1 MKEQSQIGV
10 DNDQKINS
18 IAFNQDFDS
27 AQMALVQRQKDDEE
41 VHKESKDIIKAV
53 KGLQKGKSLYQS
65 SPLTAMPGQ
74 APGPMF
80 TG

>member
-1 MKEQSQIGV
+1 MKEPGGV
-10 DNDQKINS
+10 DNEQKITS

-41 VHKESKDIIKAV
+41 VHNESKDIIKAV
-53 KGLQKGKSLYQS
+53 KGLQKGKSFFQS
-65 SPLTAMPGQ
+65 SPMTAIPGQ